1 MPNMNDMA
9 RMMAAGEGTGME
21 GGPAGEPGMVES
33 VGQEG
38 GDPLAE
44 MAGAIDAIEAASG
57 GLPPEVQE
65 KIRQHVEGLRGCL
78 EEAGAS
84 AAPAEEGAGPA
95 GESAPPMAG
104 LGDLGMMS

>member
-1 MPNMNDMA
+1 MPNLNDMA

-21 GGPAGEPGMVES
+21 GGPVEDPGMVDA

-57 GLPPEVQE
+57 GLPPEIQE
-65 KIRQHVEGLRGCL
+65 KIRQHVEGLRGCM

-84 AAPAEEGAGPA
+84 AAPAEEASGPA
-95 GESAPPMAG
+95 GEAAPPMPG
-104 LGDLGMMS
+104 LGDLGMMA